1 MPAGTPAASRLL
13 VCAASALNMPAG
25 AAPVLCHRLVERGGE
40 PRGPGAVHGRMPAAQ
55 GGNERHAGA
64 GGSGGVRVSAC
75 AHVHVPAYAYVH
87 DLSVEAMV
95 RFRTDVWRILQTQV
109 GGLVLR

>member
-1 MPAGTPAASRLL
+1 MQPAVNMLVDDHLL
-13 VCAASALNMPAG
+13 VLKLSVDVDAT
-25 AAPVLCHRLVERGGE
+25 PVLCHRLVERGGE

-64 GGSGGVRVSAC
+64 GGSWGVRVSAC

-87 DLSVEAMV
+87 GLSVEAMV